1 MWREACVRMKKCIWN
16 EAEAGIP
23 ILENYF
29 QNEEDKRKRQEQERQ
44 KQASRLRKEE
54 RQKAE
59 REREGGEEI
68 RG

>member
-29 QNEEDKRKRQEQERQ
+29 QNEEDKEKDKNKKDKNKRADCERKRG
-44 KQASRLRKEE
+44 RK
-54 RQKAE
+54 RRE
-59 REREGGEEI
+59 REREGGE
-68 RG
+68 R